1 MLKLD
6 GRDLKKLCIE
16 ANASIAVPSTT
27 SITPNPYKFGINGAA
42 FTATAP
48 PMLWP
53 TRTIGVSC
61 ATASIIAATSLSK
74 KINSLLKIERI
85 S

>member
-16 ANASIAVPSTT
+16 VNASIAVPSTT

-53 TRTIGVSC
+53 TRTIGVSL
-61 ATASIIAATSLSK
+61 ATASIIAATSLDK
-74 KINSLLKIERI
+74 KISNLLKIGRI